1 MNANKSIT
9 VLYVDDEDINLFLF
23 NATFRN
29 KYKII
34 TASSGKQGLEKL
46 GEQHHEIIVVISD
59 MKMPQMDGL
68 TFIQNAKAKHFNIA
82 YFILTAF
89 EYDERIEMALKT
101 NLIQKFF
108 TKPFNAAEIE
118 AAIDQAAEQIT
129 TES

>member
-1 MNANKSIT
+1 MIANKMIT

-23 NATFRN
+23 NATFKN

-34 TASSGKQGLEKL
+34 TALSGKEGLEKL
-46 GEQHHEIIVVISD
+46 DDHHHEIIVVISD

-68 TFIQNAKAKHFNIA
+68 TFIQKAKAQHFNIA

-89 EYDERIEMALKT
+89 EYDERIEQALKT

-118 AAIDQAAEQIT
+118 SAIDQAAKQIA
-129 TES
+129 SGR